1 MATKATERPTT
12 PGMAFSV
19 RPMAQADVRQ
29 VAEIERQ
36 AFPTLFPP
44 TPFRRELAKRNASYL
59 VAFEDGGAAE
69 HPGSE
74 GAPVDRPG
82 RVAGLAR
89 LAGSILGRSSEI
101 EETIAGFIGLWY
113 MVDEAHVVSVGV
125 GDGLPGLRNRRASAH
140 VGHRAGPGP
149 AGRGGHSRGEAV
161 QQRCHKAVRQVWV
174 HGAGPPKGL
183 LLGQSRGR
191 SHHDDGSHTAAR
203 LQGTAGCPRRG
214 PWPALGGF
222 AAGVPLVARSL
233 RAPAPPICSN
243 TTPHG
248 MVMRQIDS
256 VTMSLSLGAM
266 RGQGIRAGWGVGAA
280 ATHRQA
286 I

>member
-74 GAPVDRPG
+74 GAPGDRPG

-89 LAGSILGRSSEI
+89 LAGNILGRSSEM

-125 GDGLPGLRNRRASAH
+125 GAAYRGCGIGELLLMSAIEQALARRAAVVTLEVRPSNSAAIKLYGKYGFTERGLRKAYYSDNREDALIMTTAPIQQPDYRERLAALAEAHGLRWGAS
-140 VGHRAGPGP
+140 
-149 AGRGGHSRGEAV
+149 
-161 QQRCHKAVRQVWV
+161 
-174 HGAGPPKGL
+174 
-183 LLGQSRGR
+183 
-191 SHHDDGSHTAAR
+191 
-203 LQGTAGCPRRG
+203 RR
-214 PWPALGGF
+214 
-222 AAGVPLVARSL
+222 VSL
-233 RAPAPPICSN
+233 
-243 TTPHG
+243 
-248 MVMRQIDS
+248 
-256 VTMSLSLGAM
+256 
-266 RGQGIRAGWGVGAA
+266 
-280 ATHRQA
+280 
-286 I
+286 